1 MTIDK
6 LRDEKLQYNINR
18 EVAKMS
24 GVSGK
29 IDKTEYLQDASNQNA
44 VIEEAKFTCSPASKT
59 FEKQI
64 KAIED
69 QGETK
74 IKAVEEHGKQLV
86 KLIKSNV
93 C

>member
-1 MTIDK
+1 MIK
-6 LRDEKLQYNINR
+6 LNIFKDEEILP
-18 EVAKMS
+18 
-24 GVSGK
+24 
-29 IDKTEYLQDASNQNA
+29 SNQNT
-44 VIEEAKFTCSPASKT
+44 VIEQAKFTCSPVSKT

-64 KAIED
+64 KTIED

-74 IKAVEEHGKQLV
+74 IKAAEEHGKQLV